1 MKKNDM
7 FVDLKALHAE
17 VTGSLFLCT
26 ARFTNENTLKFIAET
41 FSGNQILLFTCSHR
55 EEEILNR
62 IDKEYQLIKL
72 NSWTFN
78 VFGV

>member
-26 ARFTNENTLKFIAET
+26 ARFTNENTLKFIIDCGLFQEEKYDKLIMDIGKS
-41 FSGNQILLFTCSHR
+41 FREQI
-55 EEEILNR
+55 
-62 IDKEYQLIKL
+62 K
-72 NSWTFN
+72 
-78 VFGV
+78 G